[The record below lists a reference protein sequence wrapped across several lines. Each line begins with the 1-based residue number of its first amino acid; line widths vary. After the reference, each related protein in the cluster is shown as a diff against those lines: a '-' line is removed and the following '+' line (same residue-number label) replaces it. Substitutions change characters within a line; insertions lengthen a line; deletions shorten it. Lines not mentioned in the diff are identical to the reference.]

1 MPSSPLKDTLVFE
14 PIKVGDVTLSN
25 RIVLCPTT
33 RFRAA
38 KSSAEVSNHLPSDLI
53 LDHYAQRAQY
63 PGTLLV
69 TEATYVSPQAGGY
82 DGVPGIYTTEQTKAW
97 KKVVDAVHAKKSFIS
112 LQAWFLG
119 RVGDPRVLKKEGQK
133 YVSVSPIYPDD
144 RAKALSQ
151 KAGLA
156 LTELSIDDLKE
167 IIYKDYAIAAKNA
180 IDEAEFD
187 FFELHGAHGYLLDTF
202 LHENTNH
209 RTDQYGGSIENR
221 ARFILEL
228 IDHLST
234 VIHPSKIAIRLSPWA
249 EVQGVA
255 EPVSPI
261 PQFSYLL
268 AQLQKRANEGKA
280 LGYVSVVE
288 PRVQGVV
295 TVSQESIKGTN
306 DFVESVWKG
315 VTLRAGNYTYDA
327 PEFNQIKH
335 DVANGRTLVG
345 FSRYFTSNPD
355 LVYKLKDDPS
365 KLVKYDRKLFYQP
378 FNWGYNTYDGQSY
391 DEEAERK
398 RYAQPIKRSEAN
410 L

>member
-1 MPSSPLKDTLVFE
+1 MPSPLKDTLVFE

-38 KSSAEVSNHLPSDLI
+38 KSPNEDLHHLPSDLI
-53 LDHYAQRAQY
+53 LDHYAQRGQY

-82 DGVPGIYTTEQTKAW
+82 DGVPGIYTAEQTKAW
-97 KKVVDAVHAKKSFIS
+97 KKVVDGVHAKKSFIS

-144 RAKALSQ
+144 RAKHLSE
-151 KAGLA
+151 KAGLP
-156 LTELSIDDLKE
+156 LTELSIKDLKQ
-167 IIYKDYAIAAKNA
+167 IIHQDYAVAAKNA
-180 IDEAEFD
+180 MEAGFD

-202 LHENTNH
+202 LHENTNQ

-234 VIHPSKIAIRLSPWA
+234 VIPPSKLSIRLSPWA
-249 EVQGVA
+249 EIQGVV
-255 EPVSPI
+255 EETSPI

-268 AQLQKRANEGKA
+268 AQLQKRSDNGKA

-327 PEFNQIKH
+327 PEFNQIKK
-335 DVANGRTLVG
+335 DVSNGRTLVG

-355 LVYKLKDDPS
+355 LVYKLKNDPS

-378 FNWGYNTYDGQSY
+378 FNWGYNTYDGQTY
-391 DEEAERK
+391 DEEIERK
-398 RYAQPIKRSEAN
+398 RYAHPIKRSEAN

>member
-1 MPSSPLKDTLVFE
+1 MPSPLKDTLVFE

-38 KSSAEVSNHLPSDLI
+38 KSANDVLNHLPSDLI

-69 TEATYVSPQAGGY
+69 TEATYVSPQGGGY
-82 DGVPGIYTTEQTKAW
+82 DGVPGIYTDEQTKAW
-97 KKVVDAVHAKKSFIS
+97 KKVVDGVHAKKSFIS

-119 RVGDPRVLKKEGQK
+119 RVADPRVLKKEGQK
-133 YVSVSPIYPDD
+133 YVSVSPIYPDE
-144 RAKALSQ
+144 RQKKLSE
-151 KAGLA
+151 KAGLP
-156 LTELSIDDLKE
+156 LTELSIEDLQK
-167 IIYKDYAIAAKNA
+167 IIHEDYTIAAKNA
-180 IDEAEFD
+180 MEAGFD
-187 FFELHGAHGYLLDTF
+187 FFELHGAHGYILDTF

-209 RTDQYGGSIENR
+209 RTDKYGGSIENR

-234 VIHPSKIAIRLSPWA
+234 VIPPSKLAIRLSPWA
-249 EVQGVA
+249 EVQGVQ
-255 EPVSPI
+255 EDVSPV
-261 PQFSYLL
+261 PQFAYLL
-268 AQLQKRANEGKA
+268 AQLQKRANDEKQ
-280 LGYVSVVE
+280 LGYISVVE

-295 TVSQESIKGTN
+295 SVDLEYMKGTN

-327 PEFNQIKH
+327 PEFNQIKK
-335 DVANGRTLVG
+335 DVSNGRTLVG

-355 LVYKLKDDPS
+355 LVYKLKNDPS